1 MAATTRSSGTMAGS
15 DARPMAP
22 SADSTGHPGWH
33 GAGCVDGPGSGTVSR
48 RELAGMIAGM
58 AFVTLVLAASLALVI
73 GLGIPMR

>member
-1 MAATTRSSGTMAGS
+1 
-15 DARPMAP
+15 
-22 SADSTGHPGWH
+22 
-33 GAGCVDGPGSGTVSR
+33 VDGPGSGTVSR